1 MRTLLILLG
10 KELRQIFLSPLA
22 YVVLLLFMLLNGVT
36 FYTSITALT
45 KTDSQASI
53 VSWMFRG
60 GWFYLS
66 FFPVFPLI
74 TMRLVAEERKMG
86 TLETLLTAPVRTSQ
100 LVLSKYIASVIFYA
114 VLWVPSVANFYI
126 FQFISHG
133 AADLP
138 PGDMIGSYLIVFL
151 MGLFYLAIGLFAS
164 ALARNQIIAAI
175 LSLTMIV
182 VHFLVLFFAVNL
194 SGPRMA
200 DFADFFV
207 QFAPSEHLSIFSSGL
222 VDTRPIV
229 YYLSLAGFFLALT
242 HQVLEFR
249 RWKT

>member
-1 MRTLLILLG
+1 MRTFFTLLG

-45 KTDSQASI
+45 KSSSPASM
-53 VSWMFRG
+53 VAWMFRG

-74 TMRLVAEERKMG
+74 TMRLIAEERKMG

-100 LVLSKYIASVIFYA
+100 LVLSKYAASVVFYI
-114 VLWVPSVANFYI
+114 VLWLPSVANFYI

-138 PGDMIGSYLIVFL
+138 RGDMIGSYLIVLL
-151 MGLFYLAIGLFAS
+151 MGLFYIAIGLFSS

-175 LSLTMIV
+175 ISLTIIV
-182 VHFLVLFFAVNL
+182 VHFLVLYFAVNL
-194 SGPRMA
+194 SGPRLA
-200 DFADFFV
+200 YLTDFFV
-207 QFAPSEHLSIFSSGL
+207 HFAPSEHLAIFSSGL

-229 YYLSLAGFFLALT
+229 CYLSFSAFFLALT